1 MIQSMT
7 GFGTAEH
14 VENGATWIVELRSV
28 NHRYLKLSVRLPETC
43 QFAEAAVERI
53 LRERLTRGSVTLS
66 LRVHGSDTAAVLPIN
81 HDVLQAYADQLSRVQ
96 LPDSV
101 RRTIDLAQ
109 LAQLP
114 GVTDT
119 PELDD
124 ETRQIQL
131 GIIEKATHRAIDDL
145 SRMRR
150 EEGLALRAA
159 LNESLAGTRERL
171 DVVAQR
177 APLTIVEYHE
187 RLHTRVAQ
195 LMRDGG
201 FELEAENLA
210 REVALYAERCDVAEE
225 ITRLRSHLDQFV
237 ELCDRA
243 EPVGRTLDF
252 LSQELLREAN
262 TIASKSNDALIA
274 RHIVEIKGL
283 IDRVKEQ
290 VQNIE

>member
-53 LRERLTRGSVTLS
+53 LRERLTRGSVTYS
-66 LRVHGSDTAAVLPIN
+66 LRVHGSDNAAVATMNLT
-81 HDVLQAYADQLSRVQ
+81 VLQAYADQLGRVR

-101 RRTIDLAQ
+101 RGTIDLAQ

-114 GVTDT
+114 GVTDM

-124 ETRQIQL
+124 ETRRIQL
-131 GIIEKATHRAIDDL
+131 GIIEQVTHRAIDDL

-150 EEGLALRAA
+150 EEGQALRAA

-195 LMRDGG
+195 LVREGG
-201 FELEAENLA
+201 YELGAENLA

>member
-53 LRERLTRGSVTLS
+53 MRERLTRGSVTLS
-66 LRVHGSDTAAVLPIN
+66 LRVHGSDAAAAVPMNLA
-81 HDVLQAYADQLSRVQ
+81 VLQAYADQLGRVQ
-96 LPDSV
+96 LPESV
-101 RRTIDLAQ
+101 RATIDLAV

-114 GVTDT
+114 GVTEI
-119 PELDD
+119 PEFDD
-124 ETRQIQL
+124 ETRKSQL
-131 GIIEKATHRAIDDL
+131 AIIDRLTHRAIDDL

-150 EEGLALRAA
+150 EEGQALRTA
-159 LNESLAGTRERL
+159 LNESLSATRERL

-177 APLTIVEYHE
+177 APMTILEYHE
-187 RLHTRVAQ
+187 RLHARVAQ
-195 LMRDGG
+195 LMREGG
-201 FELEAENLA
+201 FELEAETLA
-210 REVALYAERCDVAEE
+210 REVAIYAERCDVAEE
-225 ITRLRSHLDQFV
+225 ITRLRSHLDQFA

-290 VQNIE
+290 VQNVE